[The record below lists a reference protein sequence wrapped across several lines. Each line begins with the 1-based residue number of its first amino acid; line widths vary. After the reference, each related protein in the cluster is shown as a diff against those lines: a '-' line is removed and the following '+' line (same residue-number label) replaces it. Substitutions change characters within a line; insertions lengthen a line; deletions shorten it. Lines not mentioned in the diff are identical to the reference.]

1 MFNFVRS
8 SKTIL
13 CAMSFAVLLIPSMA
27 RATLGESSA
36 SIPADAAD
44 MRATPGVNTAHPP
57 AGVPTQLAPASGLF
71 RIDQFTTPAG
81 TVVSEYSG
89 RDGNVFA
96 VTWRGPKPP
105 DVSTLLGRFYSR
117 YRSAADTGAPSPFGL
132 HASSVAAGDVTVET
146 MGHMGLMWGRAYLR
160 SAVPAGVNISEIK

>member
-1 MFNFVRS
+1 M
-8 SKTIL
+8 
-13 CAMSFAVLLIPSMA
+13 
-27 RATLGESSA
+27 
-36 SIPADAAD
+36 
-44 MRATPGVNTAHPP
+44 
-57 AGVPTQLAPASGLF
+57 QLAPASGVF

-105 DVSTLLGRFYSR
+105 DVSTLLGPYYKQ
-117 YRSAADTGAPSPFGL
+117 YRSAANTGIPSPFGL
-132 HASSVAAGDVTVET
+132 HASSVAAGDVEVET

-160 SAVPAGVNISEIK
+160 SAVPAGIDISEIK

>member
-1 MFNFVRS
+1 MLNFIDRS
-8 SKTIL
+8 RATL
-13 CAMSFAVLLIPSMA
+13 FAIPLLVLIAPSLA
-27 RATLGESSA
+27 SATLGESSA
-36 SIPADAAD
+36 SVAADAAE
-44 MRATPGVNTAHPP
+44 MRATAGVNMAHPP
-57 AGVPTQLAPASGLF
+57 AGTPTQLTPASGLF

-96 VTWRGPKPP
+96 VSWRGPKPP
-105 DVSTLLGRFYSR
+105 DVSTLLGPYYNR

-132 HASSVAAGDVTVET
+132 HASSVAAGDVMVET

-160 SAVPAGVNISEIK
+160 SAIPAGVNVSEIK

>member
-1 MFNFVRS
+1 M
-8 SKTIL
+8 T
-13 CAMSFAVLLIPSMA
+13 PSMVG
-27 RATLGESSA
+27 ATLGESSA
-36 SIPADAAD
+36 SIPADAAE
-44 MRATPGVNTAHPP
+44 MRATAGVNTAHPS
-57 AGVPTQLAPASGLF
+57 AGLPTQL

-160 SAVPAGVNISEIK
+160 SALPAGVNISEIK